1 MKRPSGLNRMLLTTT
16 FVTFTLGLA
25 STVGV
30 PGAFAGADYEFQA
43 PRAADPG
50 PSSLESDPLQ
60 APRGQDMQLPRA

>member
-1 MKRPSGLNRMLLTTT
+1 MKRPSRLNRMLLTTT
-16 FVTFTLGLA
+16 FVTLTLGLA

-30 PGAFAGADYEFQA
+30 PRAFAAADYEFQA

-50 PSSLESDPLQ
+50 PSPLESDPLQ